1 LASEPLCAHDTDAV
15 THKNKP
21 NNKAQVERRKG
32 KRNIL
37 VNYIVHTQFL
47 RTRATCVKVLCAQ
60 HRTPPAVSSGEFPV
74 SGDVSMRTRTKTISL
89 ALLGVIASGGTS
101 HNELRAQ
108 DAPKGDA
115 PQQGQQ
121 RRRGP
126 LMRILTELN
135 LTDAQ
140 KAQIEP
146 LVKEAQA
153 QSRTVRQDNNLS
165 REESAPNKKKSP
177 MPCAPKSSRCWMKR
191 KRRNGGNLQTA
202 GPSRQEG
209 KA

>member
-1 LASEPLCAHDTDAV
+1 
-15 THKNKP
+15 
-21 NNKAQVERRKG
+21 
-32 KRNIL
+32 
-37 VNYIVHTQFL
+37 
-47 RTRATCVKVLCAQ
+47 
-60 HRTPPAVSSGEFPV
+60 
-74 SGDVSMRTRTKTISL
+74 MRTRTKTISL
-89 ALLGVIASGGTS
+89 TLLGVIASGGTS

-146 LVKEAQA
+146 LVKDAQA

-165 REESAPNKKKSP
+165 REE
-177 MPCAPKSSRCWMKR
+177 KR
-191 KRRNGGNLQTA
+191 AKQKEINDALRAKIEPLLDDAQKLKLAEIFKPQGRRQ
-202 GPSRQEG
+202 QG